1 MTDDMFRQVSSP
13 EEREPNK
20 QTPGQAIAGRLWQ
33 EKARAGKPMTEAQVG
48 NVIDGMLKELGMSK
62 KRARVGGRDLLFD
75 ALCVSCGINPQEV
88 TRMAATGIGTALA
101 DIAAV
106 TPNLT
111 PEEFGIRASKY
122 RREHPDWELTPTAL
136 CTHWGEL
143 GTGDAGQAVAS
154 MHAAEPNGWQEV
166 AMRMFQEA
174 EWDAGSIAVIL
185 QNGWGGMSLGHRKAI
200 QNRIARSAVVTR
212 NISD

>member
-1 MTDDMFRQVSSP
+1 MTLEP
-13 EEREPNK
+13 EPPAK
-20 QTPGQAIAGRLWQ
+20 QTPGQAIAARLWE
-33 EKARAGKPMTEAQVG
+33 EKARNGKPMTEAQVG

-62 KRARVGGRDLLFD
+62 KRARVGGRDLFFD
-75 ALCVSCGINPQEV
+75 ALCVACGINPQEV

-111 PEEFGIRASKY
+111 PEEFGIRAAKY

-143 GTGDAGQAVAS
+143 GTGDAGQTVAS
-154 MHAAEPNGWQEV
+154 MHAAEPQGWQDV
-166 AMRMFQEA
+166 ATRMFQEA
-174 EWDAGSIAVIL
+174 EWSEGSIAVIL
-185 QNGWGGMSLGHRKAI
+185 QNGWSGMSLGHRKAI
-200 QNRIARSAVVTR
+200 QHRISR
-212 NISD
+212 NPIAPNHECD

>member
-1 MTDDMFRQVSSP
+1 MTLEHELP
-13 EEREPNK
+13 AK
-20 QTPGQAIAGRLWQ
+20 QTPGQAIAARLWA

-75 ALCVSCGINPQEV
+75 ALCVACGTNPQEV

-111 PEEFGIRASKY
+111 PEEFGIRAAKY

-143 GTGDAGQAVAS
+143 GTGDAGQTVAS
-154 MHAAEPNGWQEV
+154 MHAAEPQGWQDV
-166 AMRMFQEA
+166 ATQMFLET
-174 EWDAGSIAVIL
+174 EWDPNSIKVLL
-185 QNGWGGMSLGHRKAI
+185 QNGWSGMSLGHRKAI
-200 QNRIARSAVVTR
+200 QGRIARAPAAPR
-212 NISD
+212 NFQAD